1 MEAWY
6 HFLNCMNGPQAEG
19 HMASNIQRRKFLAT
33 LLGGAAVWP
42 LAARAQQPKVPT
54 IGALV
59 IGNISPE
66 EFWREF
72 RQGLRDLGYI
82 EGQNI
87 RFEFRSAEG
96 QIDRLPE
103 LAAELVRLKVDV
115 IVTWFTPTAVA
126 AKQATRD
133 IPIVM
138 AETGDPIGT
147 GLVMSL
153 PRPGGN
159 VTGIA
164 SVTAELAGK
173 SVQLIRDML
182 PSARRVT
189 ALANATDPFSKP
201 FLEQIELGGTATGT
215 AINPI
220 RISNNEEFESAFA
233 AMEKDRPDA
242 IIVQPSLPTKRAA
255 DLALQ
260 RRVPAVSVPRWFA
273 DQGGLMSY
281 SAIYADLFRKAA
293 VYVDK
298 ILKGAQ
304 PADLPVEHDQL
315 ETSWLDDRSHGR
327 TGTGSVQ
334 PRTRVDGVHQSGQA
348 TSAGGDDRNAFGG
361 IVRRP
366 DRRRLRAWLRGERAA
381 GHWRAQGNAR
391 RDRRQAQQGDQRGP
405 CRSQVEGAVCR
416 PWCCSV
422 SRFVLRL
429 RQVHCHRNREVGQG
443 DQVLRGQGGLMQPNV
458 P

>member
-1 MEAWY
+1 MTA
-6 HFLNCMNGPQAEG
+6 CIG
-19 HMASNIQRRKFLAT
+19 RRDFIT
-33 LLGGAAVWP
+33 LLGGAAAAWP
-42 LAARAQQPKVPT
+42 VAARAQQPKVPT

-126 AKQATRD
+126 AKQATRK

-164 SVTAELAGK
+164 SVTAELSGK
-173 SVQLIRDML
+173 CVQLIRDML

-201 FLEQIELGGTATGT
+201 FLEQIQLGGEATGT
-215 AINPI
+215 AIQPI

-233 AMEKDRPDA
+233 AMERDRPDA
-242 IIVQPSLPTKRAA
+242 VIVQPSLPSKRAA
-255 DLALQ
+255 ELALQ
-260 RRVPAVSVPRWFA
+260 HRVPAVSVPRWFV

-281 SAIYADLFRKAA
+281 SAIYADLFHEAA

-304 PADLPVEHDQL
+304 PADLPVEQPTRFQL
-315 ETSWLDDRSHGR
+315 VINMKTAKALGI
-327 TGTGSVQ
+327 TV
-334 PRTRVDGVHQSGQA
+334 PAALLTRAD
-348 TSAGGDDRNAFGG
+348 
-361 IVRRP
+361 
-366 DRRRLRAWLRGERAA
+366 
-381 GHWRAQGNAR
+381 
-391 RDRRQAQQGDQRGP
+391 
-405 CRSQVEGAVCR
+405 
-416 PWCCSV
+416 
-422 SRFVLRL
+422 
-429 RQVHCHRNREVGQG
+429 EVIE
-443 DQVLRGQGGLMQPNV
+443 
-458 P
+458 